1 MGWAEGFQAGTSMA
15 KNWMDVYNQAK
26 QAAEIAQAQEE
37 YKQDPTQSFSTKQG
51 EQLRGLGAETV
62 LDPATGQYVPK
73 YNVSYS
79 PDAGGYE
86 YAANKVGLL
95 AQPPVGVQG
104 EATPVPGAQQPSA
117 YQSLTG
123 APMEAPV
130 TGRSSTPGVSGLV
143 RPEAYNYMGQRYD
156 TAPTPEQRRM
166 ALDARIADIVTQQD
180 PVRGAQMRSDIAR
193 NQLTQQQ
200 LEAGGIALTGAKEA
214 QAKKQNLDYALTQ
227 ASSLPETE
235 RPNAIIAAIEKYE
248 GPEAALRI
256 RNSYSEQELLGIT
269 RKAAAN
275 EAAYKTAFPQGED
288 ALIELANKLHPDY
301 QLRKEG
307 DVIYKI
313 SPDGKTNLGVFMQ
326 GDSKAR
332 MSQWAGMASPTTFLH
347 LAEIQAKGD
356 YNANLAANH
365 KQSQENFDMQRLLQ
379 GGQIA
384 RNRWATA
391 QQALAEMGKLGIT
404 KGTEYDT
411 AKNAR
416 DQALQD
422 IDWYEGQFRERF
434 GRGAGGGLSGQQG
447 GNFTSND
454 PSLAKVPAG
463 QEQQFAD
470 GSWGRKNPDGTWTRI
485 AGPAAKGGATTAPPP
500 APAPAP
506 AAAQPAPAAAQP
518 STVAKPAANTG
529 KPLGKTPVSAPS
541 AAAPGGSMPA
551 PTGAEDRAVQQRI
564 KESQDREKAA
574 ADKRFSDLRAKK
586 ARGEKLTTSEEAVL
600 RRMEQIRGS
609 GK

>member
-1 MGWAEGFQAGTSMA
+1 MGWASGFQAGTAMG
-15 KNWMDVYNQAK
+15 KQWLDIYNQVK
-26 QAAEIAQAQEE
+26 QAAEISQAQEE

-51 EQLRGLGAETV
+51 EQLRGLGSETV
-62 LDPATGQYVPK
+62 LDPTTGQYVPK

-200 LEAGGIALTGAKEA
+200 LAAGDIALRSAQRGESTQQTLDAELLEANKLQGADRETAVKTALQKAYPKE
-214 QAKKQNLDYALTQ
+214 Y
-227 ASSLPETE
+227 
-235 RPNAIIAAIEKYE
+235 
-248 GPEAALRI
+248 AALETQFGDI
-256 RNSYSEQELLGIT
+256 GLKKII
-269 RKAAAN
+269 N
-275 EAAYKTAFPQGED
+275 EAAAHKATFDQAFSQGEPAMI
-288 ALIELANKLHPDY
+288 ALINKSNLGY
-301 QLRKEG
+301 QLEQDPHTG
-307 DVIYKI
+307 TIYNVQNGNRT
-313 SPDGKTNLGVFMQ
+313 SVF
-326 GDSKAR
+326 
-332 MSQWAGMASPTTFLH
+332 
-347 LAEIQAKGD
+347 AKGD
-356 YNANLAANH
+356 MQQRMATFAALGSPSNMLTHANNQIQAQF
-365 KQSQENFDMQRLLQ
+365 KQQQEWDRQFRSSQYQENIARQNVQMFDQRLSDLDKAFVPKDSQEYKDVMNARASALRQLQ
-379 GGQIA
+379 D
-384 RNRWATA
+384 ATA
-391 QQALAEMGKLGIT
+391 RTMALARQSF
-404 KGTEYDT
+404 DT
-411 AKNAR
+411 G
-416 DQALQD
+416 
-422 IDWYEGQFRERF
+422 E
-434 GRGAGGGLSGQQG
+434 GGLTRTGGSGAV
-447 GNFTSND
+447 FRTND
-454 PSLAKVPAG
+454 AALSKFPVG
-463 QEQQFAD
+463 HEMQFSD
-470 GSWGRKNPDGTWTRI
+470 GSWGRKVGEDQWQRI
-485 AGPAAKGGATTAPPP
+485 DGPAAKGGATTAPPP

-518 STVAKPAANTG
+518 STVAKPAADTG